1 MEATIESKG
10 KTRFD
15 TRLPIEQKELF
26 ERAAT
31 LSGYKSLSEF
41 VLRTVQQRAKQI
53 IKENELIV
61 ASERD
66 SEIFFDSLVNAE
78 APNDALL
85 NAANKYNE
93 NRK

>member
-41 VLRTVQQRAKQI
+41 VLSTVQQRAQQI
-53 IKENELIV
+53 IKENELII

-66 SEIFFDSLVNAE
+66 SEIFFDSLVNPK

-85 NAANKYNE
+85 NAAKKYNE
-93 NRK
+93 TRK